1 MEIERKTVDTSDR
14 QRQTELGVTRQ
25 YAQTHGWVV
34 HALAGWLS
42 AYYMED
48 PRFRVLRRFHD
59 VETGHEVWICEHEED
74 FPAKRL
80 IARLRADFP
89 PYQVLTNES
98 VLGRPVRY
106 VLDLP

>member
-1 MEIERKTVDTSDR
+1 MEIERKTVDMPDP

-48 PRFRVLRRFHD
+48 PGFAYCD
-59 VETGHEVWICEHEED
+59 D
-74 FPAKRL
+74 FM
-80 IARLRADFP
+80 
-89 PYQVLTNES
+89 TW
-98 VLGRPVRY
+98 RPVTKSGSANTKETFLRN
-106 VLDLP
+106 V